1 MTDFVST
8 WNEESFL
15 TTPVGPLGLIAMR
28 GTEEIAGKVNQWLL
42 KWRQHSEA
50 TMPGDMTTT
59 PGMGR
64 EDFLVRTTCP
74 RFGNGEGK
82 GLIKDSVRGLDLYIL
97 CDVGAYNCTYDM
109 YGQKVPMSP
118 DDHYMDLKRTIAAV
132 GGKAKRITVIMPMLY
147 GGRQHRRSS
156 RESLDC
162 ALMLQELCRMGV
174 SNIITFDAHDPRVQ
188 NAIPE
193 GGFESVMPSYQ
204 IFKALLKKE
213 KTLNL
218 DKDHL
223 MIVSPDDHY
232 MDLKRTIAAVGGKAK
247 RITVIMP
254 MLYGGRQH
262 RRASRES
269 LDCAM
274 MLQELERM
282 GVNNIITFDAHDPRV
297 QNAIPE
303 GGFESVMPSYQIFK
317 ALLKKEKTLRL
328 DKDHLMIVSPDEGA
342 LDRNIFYASVLG
354 VDMGMFYKRRD
365 YTRIVNGRNPI
376 IAHEYM
382 GSDLDG
388 KDVFVADDI
397 LSSGESMIDVARNL
411 KGRNANRIFAA
422 VTFPLFTNGL
432 DLYNKAYEE
441 GLIDGVISTNLT
453 YRTPELQAAPWFIEA
468 DMSKYI
474 SYIIAT
480 LNHDRSLSRLLS
492 PSDRIN
498 ALKERYEQEQIES
511 GFKLV

>member
-42 KWRQHSEA
+42 KWRKHAEA
-50 TMPGDMTTT
+50 TTIPGDMTTA

-64 EDFLVRTTCP
+64 EDFLIRTSCP

-162 ALMLQELCRMGV
+162 ALMLQEL
-174 SNIITFDAHDPRVQ
+174 
-188 NAIPE
+188 
-193 GGFESVMPSYQ
+193 
-204 IFKALLKKE
+204 
-213 KTLNL
+213 
-218 DKDHL
+218 
-223 MIVSPDDHY
+223 
-232 MDLKRTIAAVGGKAK
+232 
-247 RITVIMP
+247 
-254 MLYGGRQH
+254 
-262 RRASRES
+262 
-269 LDCAM
+269 
-274 MLQELERM
+274 ERM

-297 QNAIPE
+297 QNATPE
-303 GGFESVMPSYQIFK
+303 GGFENVMPSYQIFK
-317 ALLKKEKTLRL
+317 ALLKKEKTIQL
-328 DKDHLMIVSPDEGA
+328 DKEHLMIVSPDEGA

-376 IAHEYM
+376 VAHEYM
-382 GSDLDG
+382 GNDVEG
-388 KDVFVADDI
+388 KDIFVADDI

-411 KGRNANRIFAA
+411 KSRNANRIFAA

-432 DLYNKAYEE
+432 ELYNKAYED

-480 LNHDRSLSRLLS
+480 LNHDRSLSKLLS
-492 PSDRIN
+492 PSDRIA
-498 ALKERYEQEQIES
+498 ALKDRYEQEQVAAGI
-511 GFKLV
+511 KLV

>member
-42 KWRQHSEA
+42 KWRKHAEA
-50 TMPGDMTTT
+50 TTMPGDMTTA

-64 EDFLVRTTCP
+64 EDFLIRTTCP

-162 ALMLQELCRMGV
+162 ALMLQEL
-174 SNIITFDAHDPRVQ
+174 
-188 NAIPE
+188 
-193 GGFESVMPSYQ
+193 
-204 IFKALLKKE
+204 
-213 KTLNL
+213 
-218 DKDHL
+218 
-223 MIVSPDDHY
+223 
-232 MDLKRTIAAVGGKAK
+232 
-247 RITVIMP
+247 
-254 MLYGGRQH
+254 
-262 RRASRES
+262 
-269 LDCAM
+269 
-274 MLQELERM
+274 ERM

-297 QNAIPE
+297 QNATPE
-303 GGFESVMPSYQIFK
+303 GGFENVMPSYQIFK
-317 ALLKKEKTLRL
+317 ALLKKEKSLRL
-328 DKDHLMIVSPDEGA
+328 DKEHLMIVSPDEGA

-376 IAHEYM
+376 VAHEYM
-382 GSDLDG
+382 GNEVEG
-388 KDVFVADDI
+388 KDIFVADDI

-411 KGRNANRIFAA
+411 KSRNANRIFAA

-432 DLYNKAYEE
+432 ELYNKAYEE

-480 LNHDRSLSRLLS
+480 LNHDRSLSKLLS
-492 PSDRIN
+492 PSDRI
-498 ALKERYEQEQIES
+498 AQLKERYEQEQVAEGI
-511 GFKLV
+511 KLV

>member
-42 KWRQHSEA
+42 KWRQHTEE
-50 TMPGDMTTT
+50 TLPGDMTTT

-64 EDFLVRTTCP
+64 DSFLIRTSCP

-162 ALMLQELCRMGV
+162 A
-174 SNIITFDAHDPRVQ
+174 
-188 NAIPE
+188 
-193 GGFESVMPSYQ
+193 
-204 IFKALLKKE
+204 
-213 KTLNL
+213 
-218 DKDHL
+218 
-223 MIVSPDDHY
+223 
-232 MDLKRTIAAVGGKAK
+232 
-247 RITVIMP
+247 
-254 MLYGGRQH
+254 
-262 RRASRES
+262 
-269 LDCAM
+269 M
-274 MLQELERM
+274 MLQELSRM

-297 QNAIPE
+297 QNATPE
-303 GGFESVMPSYQIFK
+303 GGFENVMPSYQIFK
-317 ALLKKEKTLRL
+317 ALLRRRKDLML

-342 LDRNIFYASVLG
+342 LDRNIFYATVLG

-376 IAHEYM
+376 VAHEYM
-382 GSDLDG
+382 GADLDG
-388 KDVFVADDI
+388 KDVFVSDDI
-397 LSSGESMIDVARNL
+397 LSSGESIIDVARNL
-411 KGRNANRIFAA
+411 KKRNANRIFAA

-432 DLYNKAYEE
+432 EQFNKAYEE

-480 LNHDRSLSRLLS
+480 LNHDRSLSKLLS
-492 PSDRIN
+492 PTDRIHTLIENYN
-498 ALKERYEQEQIES
+498 AEQKAAKE
-511 GFKLV
+511 

>member
-15 TTPVGPLGLIAMR
+15 TTPVGPLGMIAMR

-42 KWRQHSEA
+42 KWRKHAEA
-50 TMPGDMTTT
+50 TTMPGDMTTA

-64 EDFLVRTTCP
+64 EDFLVRTSCP

-162 ALMLQELCRMGV
+162 ALMLQEL
-174 SNIITFDAHDPRVQ
+174 
-188 NAIPE
+188 
-193 GGFESVMPSYQ
+193 
-204 IFKALLKKE
+204 
-213 KTLNL
+213 
-218 DKDHL
+218 
-223 MIVSPDDHY
+223 
-232 MDLKRTIAAVGGKAK
+232 
-247 RITVIMP
+247 
-254 MLYGGRQH
+254 
-262 RRASRES
+262 
-269 LDCAM
+269 
-274 MLQELERM
+274 ERM

-297 QNAIPE
+297 QNATPE
-303 GGFESVMPSYQIFK
+303 GGFENVMPSYQIFK
-317 ALLKKEKTLRL
+317 ALLKKEKSLQL
-328 DKDHLMIVSPDEGA
+328 DKEHLMIVSPDEGA

-376 IAHEYM
+376 VAHEYM
-382 GSDLDG
+382 GNDVEG

-411 KGRNANRIFAA
+411 KSRNANRIFAA

-432 DLYNKAYEE
+432 ELYNKAYEE

-480 LNHDRSLSRLLS
+480 LNHDRSLSKLLS
-492 PSDRIN
+492 PSDRIA
-498 ALKERYEQEQIES
+498 ALKEKYEQEQVQS
-511 GFKLV
+511 GIKLV

>member
-1 MTDFVST
+1 MTDFVSA

-42 KWRQHSEA
+42 KWRQHTEA

-162 ALMLQELCRMGV
+162 ALMLQEL
-174 SNIITFDAHDPRVQ
+174 
-188 NAIPE
+188 
-193 GGFESVMPSYQ
+193 
-204 IFKALLKKE
+204 
-213 KTLNL
+213 
-218 DKDHL
+218 
-223 MIVSPDDHY
+223 
-232 MDLKRTIAAVGGKAK
+232 
-247 RITVIMP
+247 
-254 MLYGGRQH
+254 
-262 RRASRES
+262 
-269 LDCAM
+269 
-274 MLQELERM
+274 ERM

-317 ALLKKEKTLRL
+317 ALLKKEKALNL
-328 DKDHLMIVSPDEGA
+328 DKEHLMIVSPDEGA

-354 VDMGMFYKRRD
+354 VEMGMFYKRRD

-376 IAHEYM
+376 VAHEYM
-382 GSDLDG
+382 GTDLDG

-397 LSSGESMIDVARNL
+397 LSSGESIIDVARNL
-411 KGRNANRIFAA
+411 KKRNANRIFAA

-432 DLYNKAYEE
+432 ELYNKAYEE

-480 LNHDRSLSRLLS
+480 LNHDRSLSKLLS

-498 ALKERYEQEQIES
+498 ALKARYEQEQIEN

>member
-42 KWRQHSEA
+42 KWRKHTEA
-50 TMPGDMTTT
+50 TTVPGDMTTA

-162 ALMLQELCRMGV
+162 ALMLQEL
-174 SNIITFDAHDPRVQ
+174 
-188 NAIPE
+188 
-193 GGFESVMPSYQ
+193 
-204 IFKALLKKE
+204 
-213 KTLNL
+213 
-218 DKDHL
+218 
-223 MIVSPDDHY
+223 
-232 MDLKRTIAAVGGKAK
+232 
-247 RITVIMP
+247 
-254 MLYGGRQH
+254 
-262 RRASRES
+262 
-269 LDCAM
+269 
-274 MLQELERM
+274 ERM

-317 ALLKKEKTLRL
+317 ALLKKEKTLQL
-328 DKDHLMIVSPDEGA
+328 DKEHLMIVSPDEGA

-376 IAHEYM
+376 VAHEYM
-382 GSDLDG
+382 GNDVDG

-411 KGRNANRIFAA
+411 KKRNANRIFAA

-432 DLYNKAYEE
+432 ELYNKAYEE

-480 LNHDRSLSRLLS
+480 LNHDRSLSKLLS
-492 PSDRIN
+492 PSDRIA
-498 ALKERYEQEQIES
+498 ALKEKYEQEQVANGI
-511 GFKLV
+511 KLV